1 MTDTTIPPA
10 PPAPPARRAKR
21 ERPKSR
27 PQRWGDAVANA
38 QKALT
43 ELQSAA
49 EALTELLGEL
59 REVQEEYNEW
69 KENLPD
75 NLQSGALAEKLD
87 GVVDLDIEGSLD
99 TLDSIGSDIEELL
112 GEAEGID
119 LPRGFGRD

>member
-1 MTDTTIPPA
+1 MTDTTTP
-10 PPAPPARRAKR
+10 PPARVKR
-21 ERPKSR
+21 VRSKSR

-38 QKALT
+38 QKALAG
-43 ELQSAA
+43 LKSAA
-49 EALTELLGEL
+49 DALTELLGEL
-59 REVQEEYNEW
+59 REVQEEYSEW

>member
-1 MTDTTIPPA
+1 L
-10 PPAPPARRAKR
+10 K
-21 ERPKSR
+21 
-27 PQRWGDAVANA
+27 
-38 QKALT
+38 
-43 ELQSAA
+43 SAA
-49 EALTELLGEL
+49 DALTELLGEL